1 MHDSDISHSARAE
14 REVVTNFRA
23 SLSKSVFTSHIRY
36 ESNFTRG
43 NADPELKV
51 LPVYTGERAFYVL
64 RPSTLLSILVQS
76 EPVYAAV
83 LNALG
88 LSFLMAS
95 FSCCV

>member
-51 LPVYTGERAFYVL
+51 PPVYTG
-64 RPSTLLSILVQS
+64 
-76 EPVYAAV
+76 
-83 LNALG
+83 
-88 LSFLMAS
+88 
-95 FSCCV
+95 